1 VKSWSGLF
9 HACFFNI
16 NMTKTEVLTRFSQ
29 HYADCDSTLA
39 GQLFDE
45 SHRQILNELEARNGT
60 IVVPLTS
67 GTREYAL
74 ASSCSKIWEAYYQES
89 ALESTWYKLAPMSLQ
104 QLAGRGAWRTQAQLV
119 RPTEFYVSTSV
130 SGNSSTNVIGFNPV
144 PPATSSGSYP
154 NVTLYCTVVV
164 DLLPGDSLP
173 VWITFPSV
181 YVYLMCYRYAIMRR
195 PESAKLYLDLY
206 RDELEKCSADA
217 KSIQFENEGTFLRV
231 SMRGLG
237 VAR

>member
-1 VKSWSGLF
+1 
-9 HACFFNI
+9 
-16 NMTKTEVLTRFSQ
+16 MTKTEALTRFSQ

-39 GQLFDE
+39 AQLFDE

-60 IVVPLTS
+60 VVIPLIA

-74 ASSCSKIWEAYYQES
+74 PSTVAKIWEAYYQTSATES
-89 ALESTWYKLAPMSLQ
+89 SWAKLRPMSIQ
-104 QLAGRGAWRTQAQLV
+104 QLATRGDWRSDGSRAT
-119 RPTEFYVSTSV
+119 PTEYYVSTAV
-130 SGNSSTNVIGFNPV
+130 SGNTSTNVVGFNQI
-144 PPATSSGSYP
+144 PPTTTSGSYP
-154 NVTLYCTVVV
+154 NVTLYCTVVT
-164 DLLPGDSLP
+164 DLVGGDALPA
-173 VWITFPSV
+173 WINYPNV

-206 RDELEKCSADA
+206 MSELDKCTSDA

-231 SMRGLG
+231 SMRGFG